1 MNILITNDDS
11 VNATGLWTLAKA
23 LQELGTVTVV
33 APDRDQSGIGAALT
47 LQSVVHTREIE
58 PPPVEGIRTV
68 SVQGTPAD
76 CVVLAVETLVS
87 GPIDL
92 LVSGINQGS
101 NLGMDVMVSGTFG
114 GAMQGYFRNIPSIA
128 ISVASLSNV
137 QYEAAA
143 LTAKTLAESISSN
156 GFAAPFMLNV
166 NLPNATS
173 DRIQKVEITRLGPR
187 QYLENVER
195 GTNGRATHY
204 WIKHNKS
211 INPTVSEGT
220 DIWALRNSRISITPM
235 NSLFGA
241 DEASSGYQM
250 LADDVASSLGIA

>member
-11 VNATGLWTLAKA
+11 VNATGLWTLARA

-47 LQSVVHTREIE
+47 LQAVVRTREVD
-58 PPPVEGIRTV
+58 PPPVEGIRTIAV
-68 SVQGTPAD
+68 EGTPAD
-76 CVVLAVETLVS
+76 CVVLAVESLVS

-128 ISVASLSNV
+128 ISVASLTNV
-137 QYEAAA
+137 QYDAAA
-143 LTAKTLAESISSN
+143 LTAKTLAKSISSN
-156 GFAAPFMLNV
+156 GFTAPLMFNV
-166 NLPNATS
+166 NLPNATP
-173 DRIQKVEITRLGPR
+173 DRIQNVDITRLGPR

-204 WIKHNKS
+204 WIKHNKN
-211 INPTVSEGT
+211 INPTVAEGT
-220 DIWALRNSRISITPM
+220 DIWAIRNSRISITPM
-235 NSLFGA
+235 NGLFGP
-241 DEASSGYQM
+241 DESSPDFQV
-250 LADDVASSLGIA
+250 LADDVANSLGIA

>member
-11 VNATGLWTLAKA
+11 VNSPGLWTLAKS

-47 LQSVVHTREIE
+47 LQGVVRTREME

-68 SVQGTPAD
+68 AVEGTPAD
-76 CVVLAVETLVS
+76 CVVLAVESLVS

-101 NLGMDVMVSGTFG
+101 NLGMDVLVSGTFG

-137 QYEAAA
+137 QYDAAA
-143 LTAKTLAESISSN
+143 LTAKTLATSIGSN
-156 GFAAPFMLNV
+156 GFTAPFMLNV

-173 DRIQKVEITRLGPR
+173 NSIKQVDITRLGPR

-211 INPTVSEGT
+211 INPTVAEGT
-220 DIWALRNSRISITPM
+220 DIWALRNSRVSITPM
-235 NSLFGA
+235 NGLFGA
-241 DEASSGYQM
+241 DEASFNFQV
-250 LADDVASSLGIA
+250 LADDVATALGLS

>member
-1 MNILITNDDS
+1 MNILITNDDG
-11 VNATGLWTLAKA
+11 VNALGLWTLAKA

-47 LQSVVHTREIE
+47 LQAVVRTREIE

-68 SVQGTPAD
+68 SVEGTPAD
-76 CVVLAVETLVS
+76 CVVLAVESLVS

-114 GAMQGYFRNIPSIA
+114 GAIQGYFRNIPSIA
-128 ISVASLSNV
+128 ISVASLTKV
-137 QYEAAA
+137 KYEAAA
-143 LTAKTLAESISSN
+143 LTAKTLAESIANN

-173 DRIQKVEITRLGPR
+173 ESIQKVEITRLGPR

-195 GTNGRATHY
+195 GTNGRATHF

-211 INPTVSEGT
+211 INPTVAEGT
-220 DIWALRNSRISITPM
+220 DIWALRKSRISITPM
-235 NSLFGA
+235 NGLFGTDVA
-241 DEASSGYQM
+241 LSGYQV
-250 LADDVASSLGIA
+250 LADDVAASLGIF